1 MARGTEGRTFWM
13 LRVSTICLI
22 VSAMTSGFHSAVMSS
37 WSSLQ
42 GGRLRGKLVS
52 QYSRRQSD
60 LASKRARVARVA
72 KEDDAALRDTKDLI
86 RLGELTGPL
95 RAEAV
100 GVAWR

>member
-1 MARGTEGRTFWM
+1 
-13 LRVSTICLI
+13 
-22 VSAMTSGFHSAVMSS
+22 
-37 WSSLQ
+37 
-42 GGRLRGKLVS
+42 VS
-52 QYSRRQSD
+52 QYSRRQSV

-72 KEDDAALRDTKDLI
+72 KENDAALRDTKDLV